1 MEQMNLSN
9 CSGIYLILNIIDWKA
24 YVGQTVNSFNNRDHI
39 YELEK
44 GEDSTDFQ
52 RDYDEGTEFVYMI
65 AYYDPDKEV
74 KKATLGTY
82 EQMYMSLMENF
93 GFSLYNE
100 QHNKT
105 DQAREN
111 RSISNLG
118 IDEDFYLD
126 AKKEF
131 NKDFKE
137 RFGISPVELSE
148 SSNSR
153 RKEAL
158 EYYVKERLKLEKF
171 AGDRFLFNRQRIQS
185 LFNNNSRSIRS
196 LDIDEMFISKAGNY
210 LGEGID
216 QIVNYELTSINK
228 NNYCLWT
235 FAYNAVSHE
244 VVKKRCVERQQM
256 NKDIYVLFEYT
267 PSNVYASSEQKQFG
281 CLKKE
286 NAKELTDDELDFLSF
301 ERGKNGDLY
310 VPADIDCTATA
321 TQSTSAFV
329 IQELFLLDE
338 VFDSNSFN
346 DYYQAI
352 RRNNELQNISK
363 GGFQRCTHYI
373 ERSKDK
379 DFKLDDVLE
388 KSVRRKFCFVGK
400 LAAPYILLLNS
411 KKFD

>member
-24 YVGQTVNSFNNRDHI
+24 YVGQTVNFNNRDHI

-44 GEDSTDFQ
+44 GKDRTAFQ

-65 AYYDPDKEV
+65 AYYDPDKEI
-74 KKATLGTY
+74 KGATLDTY
-82 EQMYMSLMENF
+82 EQMYMTLMENF

-158 EYYVKERLKLEKF
+158 EYYAKERLKLEKF

-196 LDIDEMFISKAGNY
+196 LDINEMFISKAGNY

-352 RRNNELQNISK
+352 RRNNELQDISK

-373 ERSKDK
+373 KRSK

-400 LAAPYILLLNS
+400 LAAPYILLLNN

>member
-24 YVGQTVNSFNNRDHI
+24 YVGQTVNFNNRDHI

-44 GEDSTDFQ
+44 GKDRTAFQ

-65 AYYDPDKEV
+65 AYYDPDKEI
-74 KKATLGTY
+74 KGATLDTY
-82 EQMYMSLMENF
+82 EQMYMTLMENF

-158 EYYVKERLKLEKF
+158 EYYAKERLKLEKF

-301 ERGKNGDLY
+301 EREKNGDLY

-352 RRNNELQNISK
+352 RRNNELQDISK

-373 ERSKDK
+373 KRSK

-400 LAAPYILLLNS
+400 LAAPYILLLNN

>member
-24 YVGQTVNSFNNRDHI
+24 YVGQTVNFNNRDHI

-44 GEDSTDFQ
+44 GKDRTAFQ

-65 AYYDPDKEV
+65 AYYDPDKEI
-74 KKATLGTY
+74 KGATLDTY
-82 EQMYMSLMENF
+82 EQMYMTLMENF

-158 EYYVKERLKLEKF
+158 EYYAKERLKLEKF

-210 LGEGID
+210 LG
-216 QIVNYELTSINK
+216 
-228 NNYCLWT
+228 
-235 FAYNAVSHE
+235 
-244 VVKKRCVERQQM
+244 
-256 NKDIYVLFEYT
+256 
-267 PSNVYASSEQKQFG
+267 
-281 CLKKE
+281 
-286 NAKELTDDELDFLSF
+286 
-301 ERGKNGDLY
+301 
-310 VPADIDCTATA
+310 
-321 TQSTSAFV
+321 
-329 IQELFLLDE
+329 
-338 VFDSNSFN
+338 
-346 DYYQAI
+346 
-352 RRNNELQNISK
+352 
-363 GGFQRCTHYI
+363 
-373 ERSKDK
+373 
-379 DFKLDDVLE
+379 
-388 KSVRRKFCFVGK
+388 
-400 LAAPYILLLNS
+400 
-411 KKFD
+411 

>member
-24 YVGQTVNSFNNRDHI
+24 YVGQTVNFNNRDHI

-44 GEDSTDFQ
+44 GKDRTAFQ

-65 AYYDPDKEV
+65 AYYDPDKEI
-74 KKATLGTY
+74 KGATLDTY
-82 EQMYMSLMENF
+82 EQMYMTLMENF

-137 RFGISPVELSE
+137 RFVISPVELSE

-158 EYYVKERLKLEKF
+158 EYYAKERLKLEKF

-352 RRNNELQNISK
+352 RRNNELQDISK

-373 ERSKDK
+373 KRSK

-400 LAAPYILLLNS
+400 LAAPYILLLNN

>member
-9 CSGIYLILNIIDWKA
+9 CGGIYLILNIIDWKA
-24 YVGQTVNSFNNRDHI
+24 YVGQTVNFNNRDHI
-39 YELEK
+39 YELENGK
-44 GEDSTDFQ
+44 DNTDFQ

-65 AYYDPDKEV
+65 AYYYDPDKEI
-74 KKATLGTY
+74 KKTNINTY
-82 EQMYMSLMENF
+82 ERMYMSLMENL
-93 GFSLYNE
+93 GFSLYNI
-100 QHNKT
+100 QCNNT

-111 RSISNLG
+111 RSINNLG
-118 IDEDFYLD
+118 VGTKFYSD
-126 AKKEF
+126 AEKEF

-137 RFGISPVELSE
+137 RFGIYPNELSE
-148 SSNSR
+148 NSNSR

-158 EYYVKERLKLEKF
+158 EYYAKERLKLEKF

-235 FAYNAVSHE
+235 FAYNSVSHE
-244 VVKKRCVERQQM
+244 VVKKRCVMRQQM

-301 ERGKNGDLY
+301 ERGKNGDLC

-352 RRNNELQNISK
+352 REKGLQDISK
-363 GGFQRCTHYI
+363 GGLQRCTHYI
-373 ERSKDK
+373 RSKDK
-379 DFKLDDVLE
+379 DFELEDVLE

>member
-24 YVGQTVNSFNNRDHI
+24 YVGQTVNFNNRDHI

-44 GEDSTDFQ
+44 GKDRTAFQ

-65 AYYDPDKEV
+65 AYYDPDKEI
-74 KKATLGTY
+74 KGATLDTY
-82 EQMYMSLMENF
+82 EQMYMTLMENF

-158 EYYVKERLKLEKF
+158 EYYAKERLKLEKF

-310 VPADIDCTATA
+310 VPDDIDCTATA

-346 DYYQAI
+346 DHYQAI
-352 RRNNELQNISK
+352 RRNNELQDISK

-373 ERSKDK
+373 KRSK

-400 LAAPYILLLNS
+400 LAAPYILLLNN

>member
-24 YVGQTVNSFNNRDHI
+24 YVGQTVNFNNRDHI

-44 GEDSTDFQ
+44 GKDRTAFQ

-65 AYYDPDKEV
+65 AYYDPDKEI
-74 KKATLGTY
+74 KGATLDTY
-82 EQMYMSLMENF
+82 EQMYMTLMENF

-158 EYYVKERLKLEKF
+158 EYYAKERLKLEKF

-352 RRNNELQNISK
+352 RRNNELQDISK

-373 ERSKDK
+373 KRSK

-400 LAAPYILLLNS
+400 LAAPYILLLNN

>member
-24 YVGQTVNSFNNRDHI
+24 YVGQTVNFNNRDHI

-44 GEDSTDFQ
+44 GKDRTAFQ

-65 AYYDPDKEV
+65 AYYDPDKEI
-74 KKATLGTY
+74 KGATLDTY
-82 EQMYMSLMENF
+82 EQMYMTLMENF

-111 RSISNLG
+111 RCISNLG

-158 EYYVKERLKLEKF
+158 EYYAKERLKLEKF

-352 RRNNELQNISK
+352 RRNNELQDISK

-373 ERSKDK
+373 KRSK

-400 LAAPYILLLNS
+400 LAAPYILLLNN

>member
-24 YVGQTVNSFNNRDHI
+24 YVGQTVNFNNRDHI

-44 GEDSTDFQ
+44 GKDRTAFQ

-65 AYYDPDKEV
+65 AYYDPDKEI
-74 KKATLGTY
+74 KGATLDTY
-82 EQMYMSLMENF
+82 EQMYMTLMENF

-158 EYYVKERLKLEKF
+158 EYYAKERLKLEKF

-228 NNYCLWT
+228 NYYCLWT

-352 RRNNELQNISK
+352 RRNNELQDISK

-373 ERSKDK
+373 KRSK

-400 LAAPYILLLNS
+400 LAAPYILLLNN